1 MVAEFAPDATPTQQ
15 RVIALVLGVLKA
27 TARVSPVP
35 TAVAVRKL
43 FEQTGA
49 ETAANLRRHAPV
61 DVVVWPDEPYGE
73 HADEVADIYVPA
85 RSATSGT
92 RLPTVV
98 WMHGGGFVGGS
109 KEELAG
115 WFRLVADAG
124 LCVVAPRYTLAP
136 KGRHPTPVRQVMSLL
151 AHLQRDPARF
161 HVDADRLVL
170 AGDSAGAGIAA
181 QGALVVTD
189 PAFAD
194 RIGVAP
200 TIDGAQLRA
209 TVLCCGLYDVLSLD
223 DPTSPFAP
231 FVDAIMWAYAGQRRW
246 REDPDFVSTLSL
258 PGHVTAA
265 FPPTFVTVGNA
276 DPLAAQSHGL
286 VESLD
291 AAGVIHEAL
300 HYPTDHQPPLEHEY
314 QFDLDLADARSAFA
328 AISDFIHRHTESPS
342 T

>member
-1 MVAEFAPDATPTQQ
+1 MVAEFAPDATPAQQ
-15 RVIALVLGVLKA
+15 RMISVVLGVLKA

-73 HADEVADIYVPA
+73 HADEVADVYVPA
-85 RSATSGT
+85 RSGTAGT

-124 LCVVAPRYTLAP
+124 FCVVAPRYTLAP

-151 AHLQRDPARF
+151 AHLQRDPDRL

-181 QGALVVTD
+181 QAALVVTEPD
-189 PAFAD
+189 YS
-194 RIGVAP
+194 RLVGVAS
-200 TIDGAQLRA
+200 TIDASQLRA
-209 TVLCCGLYDVLSLD
+209 TVLCCGLYDVTSLD

-231 FVDAIMWAYAGQRRW
+231 FVDAIMWAYAGRRRW
-246 REDPDFVSTLSL
+246 REDAAFVSTLSL

-265 FPPTFVTVGNA
+265 FPPSFVTVGNA
-276 DPLAAQSHGL
+276 DPLAPQTEVFAD
-286 VESLD
+286 SLA
-291 AAGVIHEAL
+291 AAGVVLEAL
-300 HYPTDHQPPLEHEY
+300 RYPAEHQPPLEHEY
-314 QFDLDLADARSAFA
+314 QFDLDLDAARSALA
-328 AISDFIHRHTESPS
+328 ALTAFVHRHTAASPV
-342 T
+342 